1 MDWLLVVLEFEFD
14 VEVLDEDG
22 KIDLVM
28 FSVFEEVR
36 LGMEGATPLPRPAIC
51 AFFGVI
57 GANSSS
63 FWSILSCFDDGPVP
77 VLVL

>member
-1 MDWLLVVLEFEFD
+1 MLELELD
-14 VEVLDEDG
+14 VEVEVLEEDG
-22 KIDLVM
+22 KIVLEV

-57 GANSSS
+57 GAKSNS
-63 FWSILSCFDDGPVP
+63 FWSIFSCFDDGPVP
-77 VLVL
+77 ILVL